1 MIKIN
6 LIPAE
11 YIEKLDKRAIVAK
24 AVLIG
29 VLAVAVVFVVSGWYY
44 NKGRAL
50 AAKAVELETELK
62 GLQGDVE
69 KAKAI
74 EAQIAEVQRYL
85 NSIDRITRGRL
96 LYPYFMQDL
105 LVNLPNTIWFTG
117 IGTTSKGDTLT
128 VTLPVSS
135 KSTYDLAYWIS
146 ALETDPKYSD
156 VTLLNI
162 SVSDADIGKTLTTN
176 VTLKYTRK

>member
-6 LIPAE
+6 LIPVE
-11 YIEKLDKRAIVAK
+11 YVEKLDKRAIVAK

-29 VLAVAVVFVVSGWYY
+29 ALAVAVVFAVSGWYY
-44 NKGRAL
+44 NKGRSL
-50 AAKAVELETELK
+50 AARAVELEAELK
-62 GLQGDVE
+62 SLQGDVE

-105 LVNLPNTIWFTG
+105 LVNLPGTIWFTG
-117 IGTTSKGDTLT
+117 VGTTSKGDTLT
-128 VTLPVSS
+128 VTIPVSS
-135 KSTYDLAYWIS
+135 RSIYDLAYWIS
-146 ALETDPKYSD
+146 ALETDPKYAD
-156 VTLLNI
+156 VALGGI
-162 SVSDADIGKTLTTN
+162 SVSDTADGKTLSTN
-176 VTLKYTRK
+176 LTMKYTRK

>member
-11 YIEKLDKRAIVAK
+11 YVEKLDKRAMVAK
-24 AVLIG
+24 AILAG

-44 NKGRAL
+44 NKARSLSARAV
-50 AAKAVELETELK
+50 KLEAELK
-62 GLQGDVE
+62 GLQGDVD
-69 KAKAI
+69 KAKQI
-74 EAQIAEVQRYL
+74 EAQITEVQKYL
-85 NSIDRITRGRL
+85 NAIDRINHGRL

-105 LVNLPNTIWFTG
+105 LVNLPGTIWFGGVNTV
-117 IGTTSKGDTLT
+117 SKGDTLS
-128 VTLPVSS
+128 VTLPTFS

-146 ALETDPKYSD
+146 ALESDPKFAD
-156 VTLLNI
+156 IGLG
-162 SVSDADIGKTLTTN
+162 SVSVSEDAAGKTLTTS